1 MRASFLR
8 SSTADTAVLP
18 DEERWLPRG
27 RCAGFLVIENVR
39 HHYGALPAIDN
50 VSLTVA
56 PGEIVCLLGAS
67 GCGKSTLLRL
77 IAGVERPEQG
87 RILLDGREVCGSAS
101 FVPPEQRGV
110 GLVFQDY
117 ALFPHLSVAENVMF
131 GLRHMPKEHARALA
145 MRALT
150 RVSLARYA
158 DDYPHML
165 SGGEQQR
172 VALARALA
180 PRPSVILMDEPFS
193 NLDQRLRETIREQT
207 IALLRDEGISAVVVT
222 HDPEEA
228 MQIADS
234 IALMHAGRIVQTGTP
249 EQLYNHPA
257 SLFVARFFCDVNE
270 VEAVCRNGQIDSSL
284 GRFPAPLAMPDGPC
298 VLCIRPQAIASDRD
312 GVPVEFVSRQFLGHD
327 DRLRLRI
334 PGTGQIIHAR
344 MSDVGPLKTGQVLS
358 VGIAPESV
366 MVFADEAKG

>member
-1 MRASFLR
+1 MRASCLT
-8 SSTADTAVLP
+8 SSVSQDSGLP
-18 DEERWLPRG
+18 DEDRWLPRG
-27 RCAGFLVIENVR
+27 RCAGFLVIEHLR
-39 HHYGALPAIDN
+39 HHYGALPALED

-56 PGEIVCLLGAS
+56 PGEILCLLGAS
-67 GCGKSTLLRL
+67 GCGKSTLLRM
-77 IAGVERPEQG
+77 IAGVEQPDQG
-87 RILLDGREVCGSAS
+87 RILLDGREVCGASS

-117 ALFPHLSVAENVMF
+117 ALFPHLSVVENVMF
-131 GLRHMPKEHARALA
+131 GLRHLPKAHARALA
-145 MRALT
+145 IRALT

-158 DDYPHML
+158 DDYPHRL

-234 IALMHAGRIVQTGTP
+234 IALMQAGRIVQTGTP

-270 VEAVCRNGQIDSSL
+270 IEAECRNGQIDCPL
-284 GRFPAPLAMPDGPC
+284 GCFNAPPALADGAC
-298 VLCIRPQAIASDRD
+298 MLCIRPQDITLDPD

-327 DRLRLRI
+327 DRLRLRL
-334 PGTGQIIHAR
+334 PHTGQFIHAR
-344 MSDVGPLKTGQVLS
+344 LSHTGPLKAGQMLRIGVVPDHL
-358 VGIAPESV
+358 V
-366 MVFADEAKG
+366 VFAS

>member
-1 MRASFLR
+1 MRAIFSR
-8 SSTADTAVLP
+8 SSLTEASALP

-27 RCAGFLVIENVR
+27 RCAGFLVIEQLR
-39 HHYGALPAIDN
+39 HHYGALLAIDD

-56 PGEIVCLLGAS
+56 PGEILCLLGAS
-67 GCGKSTLLRL
+67 GCGKSTLLRM
-77 IAGVERPEQG
+77 IAGVERPDQG
-87 RILLDGREVCGSAS
+87 RILLDGLEVCGDSS

-117 ALFPHLSVAENVMF
+117 ALFPHLSVVENVMF
-131 GLRHMPKEHARALA
+131 GLRHMPKAQARALA

-158 DDYPHML
+158 DDYPHRL

-180 PRPSVILMDEPFS
+180 PRPSVILVDEPFS

-234 IALMHAGRIVQTGTP
+234 IALMEAGRIVQTGTP
-249 EQLYNHPA
+249 EQLYHHPA
-257 SLFVARFFCDVNE
+257 SLFVARFLCDVNE
-270 VEAVCRNGQIDSSL
+270 IAAECRNGQIDSPL
-284 GRFPAPLAMPDGPC
+284 GLFTAPAPLADGPC
-298 VLCIRPQAIASDRD
+298 ILCIRPQAIVPDPA
-312 GVPVEFVSRQFLGHD
+312 GVAVEFVSRQFLGHD
-327 DRLRLRI
+327 DRLRLRL
-334 PGTGQIIHAR
+334 PQTGQIIHAR
-344 MSDVGPLKTGQVLS
+344 LSHAGPLKAGQTLS
-358 VGIAPESV
+358 VRIEADQV
-366 MVFADEAKG
+366 MVFAGS